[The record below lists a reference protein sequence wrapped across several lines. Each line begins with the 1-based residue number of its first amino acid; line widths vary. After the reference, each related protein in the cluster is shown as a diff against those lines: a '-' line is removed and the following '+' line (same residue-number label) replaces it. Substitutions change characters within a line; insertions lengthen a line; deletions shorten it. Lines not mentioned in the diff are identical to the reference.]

1 MHFDSGEP
9 ICTVVPVVRGFLE
22 QFEPIIAPLHTNAEL
37 HEEYRHWEI
46 SRAGFNAAVDAR
58 ISQALTSGW
67 QKHYTR
73 GLMPGGAALP
83 SIKPV
88 CVSRSSSGWTEVR
101 PDNPRRPDN
110 ADNGKRFGASL
121 AIPPVRPPGGS

>member
-1 MHFDSGEP
+1 MNWKLARPYSPVHFDSGEP

-73 GLMPGGAALP
+73 GLMPGGASSPEHQTRLRL
-83 SIKPV
+83 KEFV
-88 CVSRSSSGWTEVR
+88 RLDRSPAG
-101 PDNPRRPDN
+101 
-110 ADNGKRFGASL
+110 
-121 AIPPVRPPGGS
+121 